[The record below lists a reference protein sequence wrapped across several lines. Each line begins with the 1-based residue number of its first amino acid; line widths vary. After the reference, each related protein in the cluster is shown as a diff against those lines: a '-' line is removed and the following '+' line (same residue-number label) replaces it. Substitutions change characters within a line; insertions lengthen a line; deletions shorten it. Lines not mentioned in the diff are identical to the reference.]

1 MFERDVEYF
10 IDLRNQ
16 WLFLTRFATQEQA
29 DRLLEMK
36 REREAHEK
44 EGETCL
50 QE

>member
-1 MFERDVEYF
+1 MFERDIEYF

-36 REREAHEK
+36 REREAQEK
-44 EGETCL
+44 KEDCL
-50 QE
+50 YR